1 MNNKKYGIYLI
12 RNNKKVIYVGID
24 KNIALEHRLKQ
35 HISINRYHSQLINKF
50 LQDNNNWNYESYE
63 LNLSKHHALFLEK
76 QLIRMFK
83 PKFNIQHN
91 EKNEI
96 KQKI

>member
-1 MNNKKYGIYLI
+1 MKNKKYGVYLI
-12 RNNKKVIYVGID
+12 IKNKKVVYVGID

-35 HISINRYHSQLINKF
+35 HLSINRYHNQLINKF
-50 LQDNNNWNYESYE
+50 LQDNDDWNYESYD

-91 EKNEI
+91 GKEINNE
-96 KQKI
+96 

>member
-1 MNNKKYGIYLI
+1 MIKLSDKKYGVYLI
-12 RNNKKVIYVGID
+12 RKNKKVVYIGVD
-24 KNIALEHRLKQ
+24 KNIALESRLKQ
-35 HISINRYHSQLINKF
+35 HLSINRYHNQLINKF
-50 LQDNNNWNYESYE
+50 LQDNDNWNYESYD

-91 EKNEI
+91 K
-96 KQKI
+96 KKTS